1 MPEEQS
7 RSFEVVYENDNKQ
20 NTPIIQA
27 SPYSQS
33 LTVRS
38 LLVILL
44 MLLMLFPLYM
54 VDKVVKQRAQ
64 YFQSVVSDVASS
76 WGDNQTVI
84 GPVLAVPYKEHITSV
99 ETVNDGNGAA
109 KTVSRDIFND
119 KTMIILPE
127 ELVIKGTLNEAHHK
141 RGIYDTEV
149 YKADLEISGHFNL
162 NALPRK
168 GSRYIIKWDK
178 AWLAMGLSDTKAV
191 KKTSPLYWEDS
202 TSIFKPGTRMT
213 GILKN
218 GFHASMKNI
227 PKGETNPKF
236 KIKLNFN
243 GSEQFRFA
251 PLGINTATHLESNWK
266 HSDFKSDIAPQSNTV
281 SNSGFDADW
290 NIPHLT
296 RNYPQSWLLDQG
308 DFKLDDV
315 TAGVNM
321 VTSTSRYSK
330 VSAAIKY
337 GALFIALAFL
347 SFLIFEVTVQRRVH
361 IIQYGVVGLCLTL
374 FYILLVALSEHLP
387 FTQAYLYS
395 AGTTVGIITLYS
407 FALLRSFIKGLFV
420 LILLGS
426 LYAALYYILEMQD
439 YALLVGA
446 AVMLFVVLLL
456 MLATWNIKEQQS

>member
-1 MPEEQS
+1 MAEQQE
-7 RSFEVVYENDNKQ
+7 RSFEVIYNENKEQ
-20 NTPIIQA
+20 VTSKLPVIIH
-27 SPYSQS
+27 SQS
-33 LTVRS
+33 LTMRS

-44 MLLMLFPLYM
+44 MLLMLIPLYI
-54 VDKVVKQRAQ
+54 VDKIIKQRAQ

-76 WGDNQTVI
+76 WGDEQTII

-99 ETVNDGNGAA
+99 ETVNDGKGAA
-109 KTVSRDIFND
+109 RTISRDIFND
-119 KTMIILPE
+119 KTLIILPE
-127 ELVIKGTLNEAHHK
+127 ELVVRAKLDEAHHK
-141 RGIYDTEV
+141 RGIYETQV

-162 NALPRK
+162 DVLPRK

-191 KKTSPLYWEDS
+191 KKTSPLRWQES
-202 TSIFKPGTRMT
+202 TASFEPGTRMT

-218 GFHASMKNI
+218 GFHASMKNM
-227 PKGETNPKF
+227 PQGETNPKF
-236 KIKLNFN
+236 KILLSFN
-243 GSEQFRFA
+243 GSKGFRFA
-251 PLGINTATHLESNWK
+251 PLGINTATHIESTWK
-266 HSDFKSDIAPQSNTV
+266 KPDFKSDISPQSKII
-281 SNSGFDADW
+281 SSSGFEADW
-290 NIPHLT
+290 GISHLT

-308 DFKLDDV
+308 DFKLDSV

-321 VTSTSRYSK
+321 VTSTTLYNK
-330 VSAAIKY
+330 VSDAIKY
-337 GALFIALAFL
+337 GALIIALAFL
-347 SFLIFEVTVQRRVH
+347 SFLIFEVTVQRKVH
-361 IIQYGVVGLCLTL
+361 IIQYGVVGLCVTL

-387 FTQAYLYS
+387 FTKAYLYS

-407 FALLRSFIKGLFV
+407 FALLRSVIKGLFV

-456 MLATWNIKEQQS
+456 MLATWNIKEQH

>member
-1 MPEEQS
+1 MAEQQE
-7 RSFEVVYENDNKQ
+7 RSFEVIYNENKGQ
-20 NTPIIQA
+20 VTPHIQEKTH
-27 SPYSQS
+27 SQS
-33 LTVRS
+33 LTVRT
-38 LLVILL
+38 LLVVLL
-44 MLLMLFPLYM
+44 MLLMLIPLYI
-54 VDKVVKQRAQ
+54 VDKIVKQRAQ

-76 WGDNQTVI
+76 WGDDQTVI

-109 KTVSRDIFND
+109 RTVSRDVFND
-119 KTMIILPE
+119 KTLIILPE
-127 ELVIKGTLNEAHHK
+127 ELVIRAKLDEAHHK
-141 RGIYDTEV
+141 RGIYDTQV

-162 NALPRK
+162 DALPRK

-191 KKTSPLYWEDS
+191 KKTSPLFWEGN
-202 TSIFKPGTRMT
+202 TAPFKPGTRMT

-227 PKGETNPKF
+227 SQGSNNPTF
-236 KIKLNFN
+236 KIQLDFN
-243 GSEQFRFA
+243 GSEGFRFA
-251 PLGINTATHLESNWK
+251 PLGINTATHIESTWK
-266 HSDFKSDIAPQSNTV
+266 NADFKSDISPQSKIM
-281 SNSGFDADW
+281 SSDGFEADW
-290 NIPHLT
+290 GISHLT

-308 DFKLDDV
+308 DFKLDNV

-321 VTSTSRYSK
+321 ETSTTLYSK
-330 VSAAIKY
+330 VSDAIKY

-361 IIQYGVVGLCLTL
+361 LIQYGVVGLGVTL

-387 FTQAYLYS
+387 FTKAYLYS

-407 FALLRSFIKGLFV
+407 FALLRSFFKGLFV
-420 LILLGS
+420 LILLSS
-426 LYAALYYILEMQD
+426 LYAALYYILQMQD

-456 MLATWNIKEQQS
+456 MLVTWNIKEQQ